1 MDATFRFNRRIV
13 LAILACFLLTFL
25 PTLSA
30 AQEPVQSFDQLNT
43 RLKVG
48 DTVWVTD
55 AEGRE
60 VKGNIRSVDAASL
73 SLDGAAGPTFRAGDA
88 LTIDERRPDP
98 LKNGTLIGLVVGLG
112 AGLALVAGI
121 CANGDCQGSPV
132 GASLFYAGIGAGIGA
147 GVDAAIPG
155 RRQIVYRAGMVTP
168 SARLSLAPV
177 ITPRTKAVAVT
188 YSF

>member
-1 MDATFRFNRRIV
+1 MDATFRVNRRVV
-13 LAILACFLLTFL
+13 LAILACFLLAFL

-60 VKGNIRSVDAASL
+60 VKGNIRSIDAASL

-88 LTIDERRPDP
+88 LTIAERRPDP